1 MNAPL
6 TSSFTSMA
14 DVPPLHFQQASFTHR
29 GHALLV
35 PTTLTLSGCQRTL
48 IMGPNGA
55 GKSLFMRLAHG
66 LLRPSSGHVSWE
78 GAPPVQAMVF
88 QRPVLL
94 RRSVIDNLIYALA
107 VKRVPRR
114 ERKALAWQALEKFG
128 LAALAK
134 RPARVLSGGEQQRL
148 TLARAWLL
156 TPSVLF
162 LDEPT
167 SALDPAAIKAVEY
180 AVNEFHQS
188 GTRIVMTTHD
198 LHQAKRLA
206 DDVLFMYSGQVLE
219 HTSAERFFDTP
230 TSSQARAF
238 IRGELVW

>member
-1 MNAPL
+1 M
-6 TSSFTSMA
+6 S
-14 DVPPLHFQQASFTHR
+14 
-29 GHALLV
+29 ALLEINALRGGYGEV
-35 PTTLTLSGCQRTL
+35 DILNGVDLELQAGQISV
-48 IMGPNGA
+48 IIGPNGA

-167 SALDPAAIKAVEY
+167 SALDPAAIKAVED

-206 DDVLFMYSGQVLE
+206 DDVLFMYGGQVLE

>member
-1 MNAPL
+1 M
-6 TSSFTSMA
+6 
-14 DVPPLHFQQASFTHR
+14 
-29 GHALLV
+29 
-35 PTTLTLSGCQRTL
+35 
-48 IMGPNGA
+48 
-55 GKSLFMRLAHG
+55 
-66 LLRPSSGHVSWE
+66 
-78 GAPPVQAMVF
+78 QAMVF

-167 SALDPAAIKAVEY
+167 SALDPAAIKAVED

-206 DDVLFMYSGQVLE
+206 DDVLFMYGGQVLE